1 MAGVGGCLHQLCS
14 SSSDTSGIARI
25 CPRNESRL
33 SHGLDFTAERA
44 TNLTVLV
51 EKEMNEFETVK
62 YNVVDGIAAILLNR
76 PETRNSFNVQM
87 RREMKE
93 ALEAA
98 NADDNVRVILIG
110 GEGDGFCAGADLI
123 ETPPGQDQDGF
134 VTRQLREEYAP
145 IINAIVDS
153 SKPMIGVVQGAAAGI
168 GSSIAMACD
177 MLLMAEGSFLY
188 SAFGAIGLV
197 PDGGAHYLLRNA
209 LGPKKAFEMIAFSQR
224 ITAEECAQLGI
235 ANRVVPIDGLWPV
248 ADRLA
253 AELSKM
259 APLALKYSKQLLAEA
274 AEKDMKSVMDSEAVI
289 QNTCFRSE
297 DFKEGAAAFF
307 QKRKPQFKGH

>member
-1 MAGVGGCLHQLCS
+1 MS
-14 SSSDTSGIARI
+14 
-25 CPRNESRL
+25 
-33 SHGLDFTAERA
+33 
-44 TNLTVLV
+44 
-51 EKEMNEFETVK
+51 KFETVN
-62 YNVVDGIAAILLNR
+62 YQVTDGVARITLNR
-76 PETRNSFNVQM
+76 PETRNSFNIQM
-87 RREMKE
+87 RKDAKD

-98 NADDNVRVILIG
+98 NVDDEVRVVLIG
-110 GEGDGFCAGADLI
+110 GEGAGFCAGADLV
-123 ETPPGQDQDGF
+123 ETPPGQDQDGY
-134 VTRQLREEYAP
+134 VTKQLRTEYAP

-153 SKPMIGVVQGAAAGI
+153 PKPMVAVVQGAAAGI
-168 GSSIAMACD
+168 GSSIALVCD
-177 MLLMAEGSFLY
+177 MMIMSEEAYLY

-224 ITAEECAQLGI
+224 LSAEECSQLGL

-253 AELSKM
+253 AELSKR

-274 AEKDMKSVMDSEAVI
+274 ADNDMKTVMDSEAVI
-289 QNTCFRSE
+289 QNICFRSD

-307 QKRKPQFKGH
+307 QKREPEFKGR